1 MDKKRVIIVTDGD
14 RTAQGAV
21 ERAAANVGGLAVS
34 ASGGNPTPL
43 SAEEIMELVLQ
54 APQEPVLVMVDDSGK
69 RSKGPGERV
78 LEQLAKD
85 ERVEVLGVV
94 AVASNTDK
102 VEGVSVDVSVTRE
115 GQRVYGPVDK
125 DGIPE
130 PAGRYEVEGDTVDI
144 LNCLDVPVIV
154 GVGDLGK
161 MDDADRQEEGA
172 RITTAAVQEVLRHH
186 GLA

>member
-21 ERAAANVGGLAVS
+21 EKAAVNVGGRTIS

-43 SAEEIMELVLQ
+43 SAKELVEMILE
-54 APQEPVLVMVDDSGK
+54 APKEPVLVMVDDSGK
-69 RSKGPGERV
+69 RDKGQGEQV
-78 LEQLAKD
+78 LEELVHD
-85 ERVEVLGVV
+85 ERLNVLGVV

-102 VEGVSVDVSVTRE
+102 VEGIATDVSVTRE
-115 GQRVYGPVDK
+115 GKRVHGPVDK
-125 DGIPE
+125 DGNPE
-130 PAGRYEVEGDTVDI
+130 PEGQYKVEGDTVDV
-144 LNCLDVPVIV
+144 LNRLDIPVIV

-161 MDDADRQEEGA
+161 MDDADLLEEGA
-172 RITTAAVQEVLRHH
+172 RITTEAVQEVLRHH